1 MTVLDTEAQRQL
13 AQRRLD
19 EARTAAAR
27 NRLGQ
32 FATPPALALDIA
44 RYALELWRGRTA
56 AAAFL
61 DPAIGT
67 GSFYSALRQVFPPEA
82 IADACGVEIDPAFA
96 AAAQCL
102 WAGSGLRIVRGD
114 FTTLVTAGIYA

>member
-1 MTVLDTEAQRQL
+1 LTVRDTEAQRQL

-19 EARTAAAR
+19 EAKTAAER

-44 RYALELWRGRTA
+44 RYARELWQGRTT

-67 GSFYSALRQVFPPEA
+67 GSFYSALRQVFPPEL
-82 IADACGVEIDPAFA
+82 IC
-96 AAAQCL
+96 
-102 WAGSGLRIVRGD
+102 
-114 FTTLVTAGIYA
+114 